1 MTVFETRGSNGHLD
15 NDDGRVGEAARV
27 AEAELSLSTQTH
39 LTCSPVPA
47 TAYEQKTSEQ
57 LNWRL
62 FFSFLLFPFLLSFP
76 TPPLDQ
82 YWATGGPYNVLQAT
96 LGLMWAL
103 DNPSLYTSTGG
114 GHESSFISCAKR
126 LIYFSQGIKGH
137 CKNALCSLSNIK
149 RVRRHKRI
157 PAITESEDH
166 YRTSRQRK
174 KKQAVQSEQSDERKS
189 WLEKKNGWRKTAM
202 KRRMW
207 YAHIA
212 EYFQID
218 LYASGSSV
226 SFFFLTSCVYKPW
239 VREAS
244 ALKASF

>member
-76 TPPLDQ
+76 TPLLDQ

-157 PAITESEDH
+157 PAITRERGSLPNKSAKEKEAG
-166 YRTSRQRK
+166 RAKWAERREEIMIREK
-174 KKQAVQSEQSDERKS
+174 K
-189 WLEKKNGWRKTAM
+189 WMKKNGHEEKNVICPHSRIFPD
-202 KRRMW
+202 RPLCFR
-207 YAHIA
+207 
-212 EYFQID
+212 Q
-218 LYASGSSV
+218 LCV
-226 SFFFLTSCVYKPW
+226 FFLSDFLCVQTL
-239 VREAS
+239 S
-244 ALKASF
+244 

>member
-62 FFSFLLFPFLLSFP
+62 FFSFLLFPFLLSFS

-189 WLEKKNGWRKTAM
+189 WLEKKNGWM
-202 KRRMW
+202 KKNGHEEKNVICPHSRIFPDRPLC
-207 YAHIA
+207 
-212 EYFQID
+212 FRQ
-218 LYASGSSV
+218 LCV
-226 SFFFLTSCVYKPW
+226 FFLSDFLCVQTL
-239 VREAS
+239 S
-244 ALKASF
+244 